1 MVTLRSSG
9 ANSFVGSRWGLSFE
23 QANADADSKLIT
35 MAKKGFGKSIQPPRR
50 TKNFMRLF
58 MERVVEAKGNETKI
72 QQFLKSNKENLDET
86 LLDALPSVFATLT
99 ADQLPNKRKNI
110 AALFGTFG
118 NLVQNFPLGDRA
130 LNLELSLV
138 AYHLVLDIYTRRAFP
153 EDWATTQNNLGNAYC
168 NRLRGE
174 RAENLEK
181 AITAYELALQVYTC
195 EAFPEKWAMTQN
207 NLGTAYDD
215 RWCSERAENLEKA
228 IAAYE
233 LALQVYT
240 REAFPEKWAMTQN
253 NLGTAYSDR
262 LRGER
267 AENLEKAMTAYE
279 LALQVYT
286 RKAFPEDWAMTQN
299 NLGNTYGARLRGER
313 AENLEKA
320 ITAYGLALQ
329 VRTRESFPEDW
340 AATQNNLGT
349 AYSDRLRGERAENL
363 EKAIAAYE
371 LALQVYT
378 REAFP
383 EKWAT
388 AQNNLGNT
396 YGARLRGERAENL
409 EKAITTYELALQVR
423 TRESFPQDWAATQN
437 NLAGLL
443 AQRTSLTDNFV
454 DLDTAITLLKSALE
468 VSASGSPTFINIQS
482 SLGNALTHRYEHSQ
496 NLSDLEQSLQA
507 YKTALDA
514 ISLEHYDRKEIWQ
527 ALPTTQSI
535 LGGRL
540 VRDGQWQEG
549 LQLLLNSVNQL
560 STSDNPLAHA
570 NALFQTGR
578 AHEILSDW
586 DNARLYYRDA
596 LRLYE
601 HLQDQT
607 GIAQSSAG
615 LGGVLVSQ
623 GHLEKGLAELAKA
636 REHYHQLNQPD
647 KAAEVENLCQ
657 ATQKAMERQAIEA
670 YV

>member
-299 NLGNTYGARLRGER
+299 NLGNTPFSPPRGER

-363 EKAIAAYE
+363 EKAIAA
-371 LALQVYT
+371 
-378 REAFP
+378 
-383 EKWAT
+383 
-388 AQNNLGNT
+388 
-396 YGARLRGERAENL
+396 
-409 EKAITTYELALQVR
+409 YELALQVR

>member
-1 MVTLRSSG
+1 MV
-9 ANSFVGSRWGLSFE
+9 
-23 QANADADSKLIT
+23 
-35 MAKKGFGKSIQPPRR
+35 KKGFGKSIPPTRR
-50 TKNFMRLF
+50 IKNFMRLF

-72 QQFLKSNKENLDET
+72 QQFLKSKKENLDET
-86 LLDALPSVFATLT
+86 LLDALPSVFAALT
-99 ADQLPNKRKNI
+99 ADQLPNKRENI

-118 NLVQNFPLGDRA
+118 NLVQKFPLGDRA

-153 EDWATTQNNLGNAYC
+153 EDWATTQNNLGNSYGV
-168 NRLRGE
+168 RLRGE

-181 AITAYELALQVYTC
+181 AIAAYDLALQVRTREAFPENWAATQNNLGNVYSDRLRGERAENLEKATTAYELALQVYTRK
-195 EAFPEKWAMTQN
+195 AFPEDWATTQN
-207 NLGTAYDD
+207 NLGVTY
-215 RWCSERAENLEKA
+215 SE
-228 IAAYE
+228 
-233 LALQVYT
+233 
-240 REAFPEKWAMTQN
+240 
-253 NLGTAYSDR
+253 R

-286 RKAFPEDWAMTQN
+286 RKAFPQDWAMTQN

-320 ITAYGLALQ
+320 IVACEAALQ
-329 VRTRESFPEDW
+329 VRTREAFPQDW
-340 AATQNNLGT
+340 ATTQNNLG
-349 AYSDRLRGERAENL
+349 AVYGDRIRGERAENL

-371 LALQVYT
+371 LALQVRT

-383 EKWAT
+383 E
-388 AQNNLGNT
+388 
-396 YGARLRGERAENL
+396 
-409 EKAITTYELALQVR
+409 
-423 TRESFPQDWAATQN
+423 DWAGTQN

-443 AQRTSLTDNFV
+443 VQRTSLTDNCI
-454 DLDTAITLLKSALE
+454 DLDTAITLLQSALE
-468 VSASGSPTFINIQS
+468 VTASGSPTFINIQS
-482 SLGNALTHRYEHSQ
+482 SLGNALSRRYEHSQ
-496 NLSDLEQSLQA
+496 NPSDLKQSLQA

-514 ISLEHYDRKEIWQ
+514 ISPEHYDRKEIWQ

-578 AHEILSDW
+578 AHEALSDW

-607 GIAQSSAG
+607 GIAQSSTG

-647 KAAEVENLCQ
+647 KAAEVENLYQ